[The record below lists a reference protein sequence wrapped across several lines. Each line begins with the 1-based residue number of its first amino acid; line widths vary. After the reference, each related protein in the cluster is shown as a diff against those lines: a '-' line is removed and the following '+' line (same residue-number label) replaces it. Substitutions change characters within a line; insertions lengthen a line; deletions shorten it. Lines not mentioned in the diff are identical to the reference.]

1 MKSLTNPF
9 SFNPFIWHWPLS
21 GDVKDISPT
30 TTWFSPQYETNL
42 AGDSAIEKAVVTQVA
57 SYGKQLGKIT
67 QAVLEL
73 ADGEPGDAIASLRK
87 MADDINAIKQHTLAE
102 KIEADLMRL
111 KQQDNAAY
119 EALLKRL

>member
-1 MKSLTNPF
+1 MDNPLCRLAYDF
-9 SFNPFIWHWPLS
+9 
-21 GDVKDISPT
+21 SPT
-30 TTWFSPQYETNL
+30 TTWFSPQYEINL

-73 ADGEPGDAIASLRK
+73 AEGEPGDAVASLRK
-87 MADDINAIKQHTLAE
+87 MADDINAIKQHTLAD
-102 KIEADLMRL
+102 KIEADLKRL

-119 EALLKRL
+119 QALIKRL